1 MKIECNLEK
10 LRNSISLTERV
21 TGKNLT
27 LPILGSIL
35 LIASGKSLKMRATNL
50 NIGIEI
56 EIPAKVEK
64 EGVVAVSGNVLSNVF
79 SNIIQNDNVTITEVD
94 GNIVIET
101 KKSKIKLKCN
111 SCENETVLGLNFV
124 KIIIK
129 N

>member
-56 EIPAKVEK
+56 ERR
-64 EGVVAVSGNVLSNVF
+64 SCSCF
-79 SNIIQNDNVTITEVD
+79 W
-94 GNIVIET
+94 
-101 KKSKIKLKCN
+101 KC
-111 SCENETVLGLNFV
+111 
-124 KIIIK
+124 IIK
-129 N
+129 CFF